1 MNNNHSDIL
10 IIGAGMAGLTCAT
23 QLAKVG
29 RDVRLLDKGRGP
41 GGRMASRRAQVAGE
55 TVSFDHGAQFFTAR
69 DPGFRSAVKAWE
81 AQGLV
86 ALWPAAGD
94 EAWVGTPRM
103 NAPVRAMSEQVEV
116 IWNAGAD
123 LIKYDNNQWH
133 VLVNDKSFSAK
144 TLLVTVPA
152 EQASALMND
161 VAPQLTAIPAAV
173 KSAPCWAVMAA
184 FEGRLPIDGDAF
196 SDPHSA
202 IFWAARNSA
211 KPGRFGNECW
221 VIHASPSRSREVLD
235 RPKEEVSKLLLEDFF
250 AQTGIAPAAPLH
262 LVAHR
267 WLYAMPSTVG
277 GDAAHY
283 DPAAQIGLAGD
294 YCHSPR
300 VEGAWLAGSALAEK
314 VLMSNG

>member
-1 MNNNHSDIL
+1 MSSNHSDIL

-23 QLAKVG
+23 QLAKTG
-29 RDVRLLDKGRGP
+29 RGVRLLDKGRGP

-81 AQGLV
+81 AHGVV

-103 NAPVRAMSEQVEV
+103 NAPVRAMSEQLEV
-116 IWNAGAD
+116 VWNARAD
-123 LIKYDNNQWH
+123 LVKYDNNQWH
-133 VLVNDKSFSAK
+133 VLANDQIFSGK

-152 EQASALMND
+152 EQASVLLND

-184 FEGRLPIDGDAF
+184 FEGRLPIEGNVL
-196 SDPHSA
+196 SDPDSA
-202 IFWAARNSA
+202 ILWAARNSA
-211 KPGRFGNECW
+211 KPGRSASESW
-221 VIHASPSRSREVLD
+221 VIHASPSRSREVID
-235 RPKEEVSKLLLEDFF
+235 RPKEEVAELLLEDFF
-250 AQTGIAPAAPLH
+250 AQTGMAPVAPVH
-262 LVAHR
+262 LDAHR
-267 WLYAMPSTVG
+267 WLYAMPSTVQ
-277 GDAAHY
+277 GDAAYY
-283 DPAAQIGLAGD
+283 DPVAQIGLTGD

-300 VEGAWLAGSALAEK
+300 VEGAWIAGSALAER
-314 VLMSNG
+314 VLTSNG